1 MLAYKLVPTQKI
13 THAKTWVY
21 CNSKLKW
28 KCYILGKNILVT
40 IILDLIIKYL
50 INIAYSLNSSIELIG
65 NTYSIGNTINLVFG
79 WKFC

>member
-28 KCYILGKNILVT
+28 KCYILGK
-40 IILDLIIKYL
+40 KYFS
-50 INIAYSLNSSIELIG
+50 NHN
-65 NTYSIGNTINLVFG
+65 FG
-79 WKFC
+79 PYHKIFNQYCL